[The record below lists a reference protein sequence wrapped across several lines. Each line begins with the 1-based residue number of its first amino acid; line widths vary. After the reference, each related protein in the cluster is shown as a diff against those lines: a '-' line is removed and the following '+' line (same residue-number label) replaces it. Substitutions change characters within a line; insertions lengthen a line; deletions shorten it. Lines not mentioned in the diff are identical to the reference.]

1 MKSILFF
8 LLLCC
13 FAGGISA
20 QVTTSARA
28 GASFSSV
35 HFKGDDNSNQGR
47 ITGYGGIA
55 VRIDLPNQ
63 LYFQPELLYSI
74 RGYRFPPTIFN
85 TGGRLGFGYITVPLL
100 AGYKL
105 SKNFSI
111 MAGPELGYLVRAR
124 SNFDGT
130 SVDVLPNFRRKF
142 NVDADA
148 GAAYNI
154 TKELSLEARF
164 SFGVTALFRGVQTD
178 DNGNEIG
185 TVKDGFHRVL
195 QVGLALAL

>member
-8 LLLCC
+8 LLLCY
-13 FAGGISA
+13 FAGSLSA

-28 GASFSSV
+28 GASFSSL
-35 HFKGDDNSNQGR
+35 HFKGDNPNQGR

-55 VRIDLPNQ
+55 VKIDLPNQ

-74 RGYRFPPTIFN
+74 RGYRFPPTNFN
-85 TGGRLGFGYITVPLL
+85 TGGRVSFGYITVPLL
-100 AGYKL
+100 AGYKV

-124 SNFDGT
+124 SHFDGT
-130 SVDVLPNFRRKF
+130 SIDVLQNYRRKF

-148 GAAYNI
+148 GVAYNI
-154 TKELSLEARF
+154 TRELSLEARF

-178 DNGNEIG
+178 VNGNEIG

>member
-13 FAGGISA
+13 FAGSLSA

-28 GASFSSV
+28 GAGFSNL
-35 HFKGDDNSNQGR
+35 HLKGENSNQGR

-55 VRIDLPNQ
+55 VKIDLPNQ

-74 RGYRFPPTIFN
+74 RGYRFPPSYFN
-85 TGGRLGFGYITVPLL
+85 TGGRMSFGYITVPLL
-100 AGYKL
+100 AGYRL

-111 MAGPELGYLVRAR
+111 VAGPELGYLVHVR
-124 SNFDGT
+124 SHFDGT
-130 SVDVLPNFRRKF
+130 GYNVSQNYRRKW

-148 GAAYNI
+148 GAACNI
-154 TKELSLEARF
+154 TKELRLEARF
-164 SFGVTALFRGVQTD
+164 SFGVTALLRGVLTD
-178 DNGNEIG
+178 ENGNEIG